1 MSLTTVSFDDFVSF
15 LVPPVVKIP
24 LDFMVN
30 FLWEHIE
37 LPSISTYLRLIL
49 ITVGS
54 CMTFVGVLPT
64 ELPAGLPDYLHEYWY
79 LVLASLVGMWAG
91 FISML

>member
-15 LVPPVVKIP
+15 LVPPVVKVP

-49 ITVGS
+49 ITVGT
-54 CMTFVGVLPT
+54 CMIFVGVLPT
-64 ELPAGLPDYLHEYWY
+64 ELPAGLLDYLHEYWY
-79 LVLASLVGMWAG
+79 LVLASLLGASPG
-91 FISML
+91 FITLV